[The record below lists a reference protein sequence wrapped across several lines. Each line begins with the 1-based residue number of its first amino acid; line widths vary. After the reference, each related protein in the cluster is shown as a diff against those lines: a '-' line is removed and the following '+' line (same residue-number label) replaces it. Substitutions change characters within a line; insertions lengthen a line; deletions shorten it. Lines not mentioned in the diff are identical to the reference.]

1 MEEEQ
6 GCWSSKDLHGAQLCA
21 CKLDDL
27 RVGLIGVNVQISKT
41 TKYEIVGTGFG
52 VLVAHQE
59 TSFKKKKKV
68 TLL

>member
-1 MEEEQ
+1 MLEFQ
-6 GCWSSKDLHGAQLCA
+6 RPAWGSALCM
-21 CKLDDL
+21 LGDL